1 MRGDNTVLCL
11 PTPPVEEELED
22 VETEGLPDDG
32 TAVTESS
39 PGLSLVAEV

>member
-1 MRGDNTVLCL
+1 MKGDNTVLRL

-22 VETEGLPDDG
+22 VETDGLPDDG
-32 TAVTESS
+32 TAVAVAS